1 MLTADAN
8 AAPLEVHMRGD
19 LFGKLKVEKGHN
31 KAIDVEF
38 RGVKGLGKWLW
49 SVADL
54 YRKGA
59 LVQFAEPALGGSF
72 IQLKNS
78 EEKIPIEFVSN
89 KYFRVMVDIDDSPTL
104 SYRQKQECNFL
115 TTCLAAGISGRIL
128 AQTQRLGLARNFKF
142 FTDVKFGTDEAS
154 LLVNGQTPAVPRENQ
169 WRPQQVGALTYFDVA
184 HIGKKWSKDSYS
196 KYMLTARDAAGNF
209 RRRYYL
215 PSLRSLAKVVKRH
228 RNFVLRKG
236 FNFSSIL
243 ADNEFDT
250 EEMEEVAALTPTFD
264 TNFSPPYAH
273 VKVAEADI
281 KAWRLRVRA
290 TLR

>member
-1 MLTADAN
+1 META
-8 AAPLEVHMRGD
+8 
-19 LFGKLKVEKGHN
+19 
-31 KAIDVEF
+31 
-38 RGVKGLGKWLW
+38 
-49 SVADL
+49 
-54 YRKGA
+54 
-59 LVQFAEPALGGSF
+59 
-72 IQLKNS
+72 
-78 EEKIPIEFVSN
+78 
-89 KYFRVMVDIDDSPTL
+89 
-104 SYRQKQECNFL
+104 
-115 TTCLAAGISGRIL
+115 
-128 AQTQRLGLARNFKF
+128 
-142 FTDVKFGTDEAS
+142 AS
-154 LLVNGQTPAVPRENQ
+154 
-169 WRPQQVGALTYFDVA
+169 WRAHIFVA

-236 FNFSSIL
+236 FNFTSIL

-281 KAWRLRVRA
+281 NAWRLRVRQSMR
-290 TLR
+290 LGIRIELLY